1 MSEPVST
8 EELLATL
15 RQAGAARVDAVGWHY
30 IEVLAERSRSVSS
43 PAQALLSHK
52 LHRMLGEFDAR
63 MNAEPARSGDGARG
77 SNVSPSPL
85 ALLLQEM
92 SPQAST
98 QPQGG
103 VGSTKP
109 WHGESPRVQ
118 QFRKQLRKISVQKQV
133 SRAIAQAPQNAGPI
147 NSHMLVL
154 RALGLMR
161 DIAPDYLNRFMTHLD
176 TLLCLEEA
184 ERLRLQARKST
195 SSSKSKSKP

>member
-8 EELLATL
+8 EELLSTL

-30 IEVLAERSRSVSS
+30 IEVLAERSRSVSG

-52 LHRMLGEFDAR
+52 LHRMLSEFDAR
-63 MNAEPARSGDGARG
+63 MNAEPARSSDGARG

-92 SPQAST
+92 SPQATT
-98 QPQGG
+98 QPE
-103 VGSTKP
+103 GSIGNIKP
-109 WHGESPRVQ
+109 WRGESPRVQ

-184 ERLRLQARKST
+184 EKTRSSTRKPVSRF
-195 SSSKSKSKP
+195 KK